1 MRGWI
6 VVGVVVAAACGGDD
20 DGAGVRDAGGGVDGA
35 RADAGTADAAEARD
49 GGALD
54 DGGVRCV
61 PPDTP
66 ADGWHVTTGG
76 SAAGDGSMAAPWD
89 LASVLSGDVTV
100 EPGATVWVHG
110 GTYAGTFR
118 ARLRGTTEAPIVVRA
133 WPGDRATL
141 DGAGSGEPVLAVDG
155 EYAWYWGLEI
165 TNSDTENRVTTMTG
179 SSPSDI
185 VRGGGVNVVG
195 ASTDVRFINL
205 AIHDTAQGIG
215 FWTPAVDSEVYGSL
229 VWANGWDAPDR
240 AHGHAI
246 YTQNM
251 TGTKRIEENVLFHG
265 FSYGVHAYTE
275 GGAIQGFT
283 FRGNVVFQTGTPTA
297 GPREG
302 GQDFLVGGGQPAAR
316 ISVSENFGWSNDRGR
331 TVFRLGYSADN
342 EDIVMTGNYIAGET
356 SFGAP
361 WATVTMIDN
370 TFIGAVSGT
379 VDPAAHADNDY
390 LDAPPAE
397 TAVFVRPNR
406 YEDGRAHVIVY
417 NWAGLAEV
425 EVDLSAVLGPGA
437 AYAIRNAQDFYGDPV
452 ASGVYG
458 GGAVTVPLEGLGVA
472 QPVGVPGGIEADEQ
486 TGSSFAVFVVQR
498 TLCP

>member
-1 MRGWI
+1 MRGT
-6 VVGVVVAAACGGDD
+6 VLLGLVLSVGCGDD
-20 DGAGVRDAGGGVDGA
+20 AAVARDAGGG
-35 RADAGTADAAEARD
+35 ADAARTDASGSDAGAERD
-49 GGALD
+49 GAPLTD
-54 DGGVRCV
+54 AGVRCA
-61 PPDTP
+61 PPDAP
-66 ADGWHVTTGG
+66 EDGYHVTTDGT
-76 SAAGDGSMAAPWD
+76 AAGDGSMGAPWD
-89 LASVLSGDVTV
+89 LGSVLNGDTTV

-110 GTYAGTFR
+110 GTYGGTFR
-118 ARLRGTTEAPIVVRA
+118 AALRGTVDAPIVVRA
-133 WPGDRATL
+133 WPGDRVTL
-141 DGAGSGEPVLAVDG
+141 DGAGSADPVLGVDG

-165 TNSDTENRVTTMTG
+165 TNSDPDNRVTAMTG

-185 VRGGGVNVVG
+185 VRGGGVNIVG

-205 AIHDTAQGIG
+205 AVHDTAQGIS
-215 FWTPAVDSEVYGSL
+215 FWTPAVDSEVYGTL

-240 AHGHAI
+240 PHGHAI

-302 GQDFLVGGGQPAAR
+302 GQDFLVGGAQPAAR
-316 ISVSENFGWSNDRGR
+316 IVVSENFGWSNDRGR

-342 EDIVMTGNYIAGET
+342 EDIAMTANYIAGET
-356 SFGAP
+356 TFGAP

-379 VDPAAHADNDY
+379 VDPAAHADNEY

-425 EVDLSAVLGPGA
+425 DVDLSAVLGPGA
-437 AYAIRNAQDFYGDPV
+437 AYAIHDAQDFFGPPV
-452 ASGVYG
+452 ATGIYG
-458 GGAVTVPLEGLGVA
+458 GGTVAIPLGDRVVA
-472 QPVGVPGGIEADEQ
+472 QPVGIPGGIEPDEQ
-486 TGSSFAVFVVQR
+486 TGSSFAVFVVRR
-498 TLCP
+498 TSCA